1 MTVLTNHL
9 ILIKYKVIKLKI
21 KPKKHIKDKED
32 NRPKETEQR
41 ECTGAFSIYIYIF
54 SPKEF
59 VFSKT
64 GAKLL
69 LWPPNCQM
77 KHMFIIMVTF

>member
-41 ECTGAFSIYIYIF
+41 ECTGAFSRR
-54 SPKEF
+54 
-59 VFSKT
+59 
-64 GAKLL
+64 AKL
-69 LWPPNCQM
+69 PRVCRGRSSEKSARKGDFKQYKVFKISGETN
-77 KHMFIIMVTF
+77 